1 MGTTICDLSRF
12 MSIELIMNKFI
23 IILLLDYRLESEE
36 EFEYQA
42 VSPWRNGRLMGS
54 QLVARN

>member
-36 EFEYQA
+36 EFEYQE

-54 QLVARN
+54 

>member
-1 MGTTICDLSRF
+1 MGTTICDLNRF

-23 IILLLDYRLESEE
+23 TILLLDYRLESEE

-42 VSPWRNGRLMGS
+42 VSPLEEWKADGVTTGS
-54 QLVARN
+54 